1 MSTFMFFTAAS
12 GNLTQTMIS
21 LSTKKTS
28 PDMKVMLYLAK
39 LLTEYFNKYPGSL
52 NLDKLTR

>member
-1 MSTFMFFTAAS
+1 MFFTAAS

-39 LLTEYFNKYPGSL
+39 LLTEYFNKYPGNL
-52 NLDKLTR
+52 NLDKPTR

>member
-28 PDMKVMLYLAK
+28 LDMKVMLYLAK
-39 LLTEYFNKYPGSL
+39 LLTEYLIKYPGSL
-52 NLDKLTR
+52 NLAKSTR